1 MERDIRVWNS
11 KTYIDKP
18 IILKEDRL
26 IKEHRKYLQSINYN
40 QFLSRYLLPVAGG
53 TSSSTLRAVSDLSN
67 NIPWNGE
74 GIEERREIKYL
85 MKYFQ
90 FSPK

>member
-26 IKEHRKYLQSINYN
+26 IKEHRKYLLSINYN

-74 GIEERREIKYL
+74 GIEERREIEYL
-85 MKYFQ
+85 MKYF
-90 FSPK
+90 

>member
-26 IKEHRKYLQSINYN
+26 IKEHRKYLQSINYY
-40 QFLSRYLLPVAGG
+40 QFLSNYLLPVAGG

-74 GIEERREIKYL
+74 GLEERREIKYL